1 MTQVNLAKLIAENFQ
16 KDATLL
22 AIKMHF
28 HIIIRERCDAHHLPL
43 SNHVVTSD
51 DTKHQASISLK
62 RAENWQRLC
71 LPTDRKPCSRNAHV
85 WSFWFILYIIIHIAS
100 QMTWHICAYGRSS
113 HRQWGVGRDTSVH
126 IQTRTRGW
134 YLRKRAES
142 RKWGPFV
149 ACWNVAVYMFF
160 ENAFKICF
168 ICVVSFRVAI
178 SNQR

>member
-85 WSFWFILYIIIHIAS
+85 WSFWFILYIMIHIAS

-134 YLRKRAES
+134 YLRKRGES

>member
-1 MTQVNLAKLIAENFQ
+1 MLIIYPYQTMSWHRTILNIKRHVPEISSKPAEN
-16 KDATLL
+16 L
-22 AIKMHF
+22 
-28 HIIIRERCDAHHLPL
+28 
-43 SNHVVTSD
+43 
-51 DTKHQASISLK
+51 
-62 RAENWQRLC
+62 QRLF
-71 LPTDRKPCSRNAHV
+71 LPADRKPCSRNAHV
-85 WSFWFILYIIIHIAS
+85 WSFWVILYIIIHIAS

-113 HRQWGVGRDTSVH
+113 HRQWGVGRDTSVR

-142 RKWGPFV
+142 MTWGPFV

-160 ENAFKICF
+160 EKVFKICF